1 MRLRVQD
8 LPMSLNTQLYDLG
21 QVTKFLSS
29 KVISVITLG
38 IKCPSFMEF
47 GGLEVKLN
55 DSPF

>member
-1 MRLRVQD
+1 
-8 LPMSLNTQLYDLG
+8 MSLNTQLYDLG